1 MPDLITLARAKY
13 NIHRSTTSAE
23 DTTLTELIK
32 ACSSAIEKYCRRQF
46 DSQEF
51 DELYPGSGGHVLTL
65 RHFPLVKVTRVA
77 YDPTTVLTVK
87 NTATTTNQRASVRIT
102 STGLELIRVASGTV
116 TTDTSVT
123 WAGNATLSAVAAAA
137 TALGNGWQGQVKG
150 SYGSWRSADL
160 RDFQGHLNALNVEA
174 PLKIHVQELSEYDID
189 DKRGWL
195 IRGSSPAFPGDGLV
209 WSGGAG
215 FWRVIYTAGWST
227 VPEDVQE
234 ACAEWV
240 AMLFWQ
246 TKRDPGSIMR
256 RTADVTEQQGKM
268 EAEIPANVRL
278 LIRPYRTN
286 YLTLLES

>member
-1 MPDLITLARAKY
+1 MADLITLARAKY
-13 NIHRSTTSAE
+13 NIHRTTTAAE

-51 DELYPGSGGHVLTL
+51 DELYPGNPSQSLLL
-65 RHFPLVKVTRVA
+65 RHFPLTKVSRVA

-87 NTATTTNQRASVRIT
+87 NTAASTNQRATVRVT
-102 STGLELIRVASGTV
+102 ATGLELIRVASGTV
-116 TTDTSVT
+116 TTDTTVT
-123 WAGNATLSAVAAAA
+123 WAGNATLNAVASAV
-137 TALGNGWQGQVKG
+137 TALGNGWLGQVKG

-160 RDFQGHLNALNVEA
+160 RDFQGHLNALNIEA
-174 PLKIHVQELSEYDID
+174 PLKIHLQELTEYDID

-195 IRGSSPAFPGDGLV
+195 IRGSSPAFPGDNLS
-209 WSGGAG
+209 WSGGHNY
-215 FWRVIYTAGWST
+215 WRVIYTAGWST

-240 AMLFWQ
+240 ATLFWQ

-256 RTADVTEQQGKM
+256 RTADVTEQQGKI
-268 EAEIPANVRL
+268 EAMIPAYVRL
-278 LIRPYRTN
+278 LLRPYRTN
-286 YLTLLES
+286 YLPLV